1 MGFRLKAFAAACAA
15 LWCATAAAE
24 TLPVSGV
31 YPAGSDDAASLGTI
45 AIEGSQIIL
54 GPPLMFTKQN
64 IDQFDF

>member
-1 MGFRLKAFAAACAA
+1 MQTVVLWNAANLGYLTVRAGAMPA
-15 LWCATAAAE
+15 RD
-24 TLPVSGV
+24 TLG
-31 YPAGSDDAASLGTI
+31 AGARTLEGGPLGTI